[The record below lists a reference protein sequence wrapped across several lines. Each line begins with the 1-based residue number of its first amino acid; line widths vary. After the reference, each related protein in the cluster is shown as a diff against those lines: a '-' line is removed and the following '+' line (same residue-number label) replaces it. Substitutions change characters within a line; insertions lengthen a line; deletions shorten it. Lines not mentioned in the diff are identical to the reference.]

1 MKFKSILLA
10 AGLLWAGLAQADTVA
25 LWGFNQVGVNAQNQ
39 PVYSTKPTY
48 TDHGGAFLDTLGV
61 STTFVSQ
68 SGSSDTT
75 GGSMALNTAGYA
87 SQGTGDRTTG
97 VQFSIDTT
105 GFQDIVLTFDQR
117 NSATA
122 SAWTAL
128 LYTIDGENW
137 VEATTF
143 RMLRDSVFVKGL
155 GFNFSDIAGVDDNA
169 NFAVQLVSMF
179 APGTQAYAGTGGNYG
194 TGGTIRY
201 DMVQFAGSLIPEVD
215 VPEVPEPASIALAVV
230 ALGAMGLSIRR
241 RKQA

>member
-10 AGLLWAGLAQADTVA
+10 AGLLLSGLAHADTVA
-25 LWGFNQVGVNAQNQ
+25 LWSFSPDRNGVI
-39 PVYSTKPTY
+39 STKPTY
-48 TDHGGAFLDTLGV
+48 TDHGGAYLDPLGTT
-61 STTFVSQ
+61 TTFVSQ

-75 GGSMALNTAGYA
+75 AGSMALNTAGYA
-87 SQGTGDRTTG
+87 TQGTGDRTTG

-128 LYTIDGENW
+128 LYTLDGENW
-137 VEATTF
+137 IEATTF

-155 GFNFSDIAGVDDNA
+155 GFDFSDIAGADNNA

-179 APGTQAYAGTGGNYG
+179 APNTQAYAGTGGNYG
-194 TGGTIRY
+194 TAGTIRY
-201 DMVQFAGSLIPEVD
+201 DMVQFAGSLIPEVE
-215 VPEVPEPASIALAVV
+215 VPEVPEPASIALSLA
-230 ALGAMGLSIRR
+230 ALGVMGVVVRR
-241 RKQA
+241 RKHARNA

>member
-1 MKFKSILLA
+1 MTFKSILLA
-10 AGLLWAGLAQADTVA
+10 AGLLLTGLAQADTVA
-25 LWGFNQVGVNAQNQ
+25 LWSYSPDRGGIV
-39 PVYSTKPTY
+39 STKPTY
-48 TDHGGAFLDTLGV
+48 TDNGNASFDPLGV

-75 GGSMALNTAGYA
+75 AGSMALNTAGYA
-87 SQGTGDRTTG
+87 AQGTGDRTTG
-97 VQFSIDTT
+97 VRFSIDTT

-128 LYTIDGENW
+128 QYTLDGENW
-137 VEATTF
+137 IEATTF

-155 GFNFSDIAGVDDNA
+155 GFDFSDIAGVDNNA

-179 APGTQAYAGTGGNYG
+179 APGTQGYVGTGGNYG

-201 DMVQFAGSLIPEVD
+201 DMVLFAGSLIPEVD
-215 VPEVPEPASIALAVV
+215 VPEVPEPASIVLTLA
-230 ALGAMGLSIRR
+230 ALGAMGVSIRR